1 MGVRRDY
8 GCPEE
13 GGSKVAE
20 DTPWLNKG
28 AREIGMTRKGHEKNH
43 PARMQGSGGVLCGEG
58 VLFTPMTE
66 VGDETVG
73 PECVVKTEKVAPV
86 CITTCSITL
95 GSERVM
101 EVTENGSNQSSS
113 RPWSSKAKRV
123 RGACAVESG
132 PS

>member
-20 DTPWLNKG
+20 DTPWLHKG

-66 VGDETVG
+66 VGDETGVLDLWDWRERLRSEIRDG
-73 PECVVKTEKVAPV
+73 MIERWDQYCLRRMM
-86 CITTCSITL
+86 L
-95 GSERVM
+95 GI
-101 EVTENGSNQSSS
+101 
-113 RPWSSKAKRV
+113 
-123 RGACAVESG
+123 
-132 PS
+132 